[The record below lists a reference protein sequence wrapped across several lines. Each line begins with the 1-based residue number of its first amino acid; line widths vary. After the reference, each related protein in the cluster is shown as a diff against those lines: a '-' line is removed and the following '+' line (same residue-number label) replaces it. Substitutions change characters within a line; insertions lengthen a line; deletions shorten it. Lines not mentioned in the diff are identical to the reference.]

1 MLKTGCMRKG
11 KLKNLLHVRLQAEL
25 SWKLARKLLAR
36 VHLWRVQRSGYQIST
51 HQHEE
56 MGVSNCTSPHMPF
69 TNWFLGKCSGKLTI
83 KMIAVDNNG
92 QSKRSVFA
100 RPPQS
105 HTHDI

>member
-1 MLKTGCMRKG
+1 
-11 KLKNLLHVRLQAEL
+11 
-25 SWKLARKLLAR
+25 
-36 VHLWRVQRSGYQIST
+36 
-51 HQHEE
+51 